1 MVEVHCSTCLGMY
14 NSDERACL
22 GMCNT
27 EMCARLGM
35 CSNLYFDL
43 FFILEKEWWK
53 TPLSIST
60 MVFA

>member
-35 CSNLYFDL
+35 CSNLYFEL
-43 FFILEKEWWK
+43 FFIIGLMC
-53 TPLSIST
+53 SQ
-60 MVFA
+60 AG